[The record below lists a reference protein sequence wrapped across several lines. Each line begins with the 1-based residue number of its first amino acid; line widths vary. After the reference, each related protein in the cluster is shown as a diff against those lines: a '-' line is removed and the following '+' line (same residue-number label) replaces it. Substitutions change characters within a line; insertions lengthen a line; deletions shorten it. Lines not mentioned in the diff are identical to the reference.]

1 MIKVK
6 ERMSAGFKTLPKTAT
21 CMDVAKLFAEHR
33 IGSVYLTEGEEIEG
47 IITETDL
54 ARKVMAEGKDPSA
67 TPAKGVM
74 TTRLCN
80 IDAEADV
87 SAAFDIMDREH
98 IRHLGVII
106 DGKISG
112 ILSVRDLIKPIYHDG
127 EGW

>member
-33 IGSVYLTEGEEIEG
+33 VGSVYLTDGEDVVG

-54 ARKVMAEGKDPSA
+54 ARKVMAEGKDPSE
-67 TPAKGVM
+67 TPAESIM

-106 DGKISG
+106 DGKIAG

>member
-6 ERMSAGFKTLPKTAT
+6 ERMSAGFKILPKTAT

-33 IGSVYLTEGEEIEG
+33 IGSVYLTEGEDVVG

-54 ARKVMAEGKDPSA
+54 VRKVMAAGNDPSA
-67 TPAKGVM
+67 TPAETIM

-80 IDAEADV
+80 IDANADV
-87 SAAFDIMDREH
+87 SEAFDIMDREH